1 MKRSRRWAS
10 GLLAAVIAAVSV
22 FSGLAAP
29 ADLPFADFRF
39 DASGM
44 DQPQREIRV
53 STYRRDEAGQFQAE
67 GVTEYSC
74 TLNRATGDATF
85 FIQANTEGVWVSVD
99 YLTDLDGDG
108 TYELLVDAAAP
119 VGDVM
124 DAQGRL
130 FRLSEGETAPELT
143 SGEPCLLSPEALL
156 SRSRQAVQDRKTGGS
171 SALDVAQN
179 AVSHQDSTLYMIQ
192 LHHDAGGGQKETQ
205 TYYLR
210 LYGRVLIPFDV
221 SPADWYYNAVAYGL
235 ERGFF
240 AGGSDGLFYPDQQL
254 TRAQLA
260 QVLWSMGGCQQ
271 APASQFFDVTPTD
284 WYYQAVSWCKQKDL
298 IAGYTNNLFV
308 PEDPLSWEQMIAILH
323 RYAQSLESEE
333 ETEDDRSEPSGAPG
347 DTDKTGAGYPGVS
360 PWAAESVQW
369 ALDNGLI
376 SADDILQPSEPVSRA
391 LLASILYTF
400 EQKLGLQPL
409 SSVRHF

>member
-1 MKRSRRWAS
+1 MKRSRRWAA
-10 GLLAAVIAAVSV
+10 GLFAAVLAAVSV
-22 FSGLAAP
+22 FPGLAAP

-53 STYRRDEAGQFQAE
+53 STYRRDGAGQFQAE

-74 TLNRATGDATF
+74 TLNRATGDASF

-130 FRLSEGETAPELT
+130 FQLSEGETAPELT
-143 SGEPCLLSPEALL
+143 SGEPCLLSPETLL

-210 LYGRVLIPFDV
+210 LYGSVLIPFDV
-221 SPADWYYNAVAYGL
+221 SPSDWYYDAVAYGL
-235 ERGFF
+235 EREFF
-240 AGGSDGLFYPDQQL
+240 AGGDDGLFYPDQQL

-260 QVLWSMGGCQQ
+260 QVLWNMGGRQQ
-271 APASQFFDVTPTD
+271 APASQFFDVAPNS
-284 WYYQAVSWCKQKDL
+284 WYYQAVSWCRQKDL
-298 IAGYTNNLFV
+298 LAGYTNNLFV
-308 PEDPLSWEQMIAILH
+308 PNDPLSQEQMIAVLH
-323 RYAQSLESEE
+323 RYAQSLEQEDQSEAA
-333 ETEDDRSEPSGAPG
+333 PSKFSASS
-347 DTDKTGAGYPGVS
+347 AS
-360 PWAAESVQW
+360 PWAVESIQW
-369 ALDNGLI
+369 AVSNGLI
-376 SADDILQPSEPVSRA
+376 SEDTLQPSQPVSRA

-409 SSVRHF
+409 SSVRRF

>member
-1 MKRSRRWAS
+1 MKRFRRWAS
-10 GLLAAVIAAVSV
+10 SLLAAAVAAVSIG
-22 FSGLAAP
+22 SGLAAP
-29 ADLPFADFRF
+29 ADLPFAEFRF
-39 DASGM
+39 DASDM

-53 STYRRDEAGQFQAE
+53 STYRRDEADQFQPA
-67 GVTEYSC
+67 GSSQYSC

-108 TYELLVDAAAP
+108 TYELLEDAAAP

-130 FRLSEGETAPELT
+130 FQLSEGETAPRLT
-143 SGEPCLLSPEALL
+143 SGEPCLLSPETLL
-156 SRSRQAVQDRKTGGS
+156 SRSRQAAEDRKTGGS
-171 SALDVAQN
+171 CALDVAQN

-210 LYGRVLIPFDV
+210 LYGSVLIPFDV
-221 SPADWYYNAVAYGL
+221 SPADWYYDAVAYGL

-240 AGGSDGLFYPDQQL
+240 AGGDEGLFYPDQQL

-271 APASQFFDVTPTD
+271 APASQFFDVAPSS
-284 WYYQAVSWCKQKDL
+284 WYYQAVSWCRQNDL

-308 PEDPLSWEQMIAILH
+308 PGDPLSWEQMIAILH
-323 RYAQSLESEE
+323 RYAQSLESEGEE
-333 ETEDDRSEPSGAPG
+333 ETDSAAEPDAEGESGVKV
-347 DTDKTGAGYPGVS
+347 TGVS
-360 PWAAESVQW
+360 SWAAESVRW
-369 ALDNGLI
+369 AIENGLVAE
-376 SADDILQPSEPVSRA
+376 SDARRPSEPVSRA
-391 LLASILYTF
+391 LLASVLYTF
-400 EQKLGLQPL
+400 EQKLGLQPQ
-409 SSVRHF
+409 SNVRRF